1 MHTQRHTRQHKIE
14 NYVMN
19 SSSFSQRVLP
29 PLRHAYII
37 PFVPSG
43 FWPRLMSRVLSD
55 KTIIQLAREGC
66 NIEED
71 GEGVTE

>member
-1 MHTQRHTRQHKIE
+1 ML
-14 NYVMN
+14 NF
-19 SSSFSQRVLP
+19 FSTQRVLP

-55 KTIIQLAREGC
+55 KTMIQLERNGC
-66 NIEED
+66 NIEDNGNVLNVLGLGHLRRDVEIR
-71 GEGVTE
+71 